1 MRDRHGSPSP
11 SESPGRSG
19 RTATAEV
26 DPRRVGAV
34 DLSYRPRNDR
44 QADPGEIVWTWV
56 PYEEND
62 GRGKDRPVL
71 VVAREAGGTLL
82 GLPLTSK
89 PHDRGDFVG
98 IGSGAWDAEGRPS
111 WVLLGRV
118 LRVHQAGVRRAGVAV
133 GARPFAAVSAAL
145 TSRYGWGAPRR
156 SWLRRLAARLFAR

>member
-1 MRDRHGSPSP
+1 M
-11 SESPGRSG
+11 
-19 RTATAEV
+19 
-26 DPRRVGAV
+26 GAV
-34 DLSYRPRNDR
+34 DLAYRPRRDR

-71 VVAREAGGTLL
+71 IVARETRGTLL

-89 PHDRGDFVG
+89 PHDRGDFVAL
-98 IGSGAWDAEGRPS
+98 GSGAWDAEGRPS

-133 GARPFAAVSAAL
+133 DARAFAAVSAAL
-145 TSRYGWGAPRR
+145 TSRYGWGAASR
-156 SWLRRLAARLFAR
+156 SRLRRLFSRLFGR